1 MATIQKRGIS
11 LLLVLVLI
19 LGMIPSVSAAEI
31 ETQPSTEPA
40 ETTTPVTEETLAVET
55 SPPETTQPEETSP
68 PETTEPEQTVP
79 TEPVP
84 EETELEEETE
94 PVEES
99 PSEETEEDP
108 AADEELSL
116 ALMSLDDGIASIA
129 ETEIVGA
136 PNAFGYLFLINGGI
150 DIPSFDHMQH
160 KEHLPLYS
168 VYLKNQ
174 PGYENNYY
182 VAYCIEPGVVLGES
196 GGHSG
201 SSTTVGGMTDGT
213 GALERL
219 SREQVEAMG
228 VVLMYGQREIARRAD
243 AESVRL
249 QKLRRHAAT
258 QAIIW
263 EIACG
268 WRSATP
274 PYTRNNSTLYDAI
287 TPSLEISVG
296 VWNSK
301 FYLDGIDEAY
311 DEIASQLEQ
320 HGTIPSFMNRSKSN
334 APSYELIADGN
345 GKYSITLTDT
355 NNILS
360 QYSFTNTSDLTFS
373 VSGNKLTIT
382 ANGPISDTLV
392 APTKQAPSLDS
403 QVFYVWEYKEQQKL
417 MSCKTEPVVSPIP
430 AYFYVTAPDLT
441 ASLNLTK
448 TTEDGKNL
456 SGWKFG
462 IYSDSGCSNLISG
475 PHTTDTNGKIF
486 VENLTAGT
494 VYVKE
499 LGHTDSTINALYSCE
514 STNPQ
519 KVVLTAGET
528 AKVSFHNRLNTG
540 DVKLVKQTNTGNN
553 LVGWLIGLYYDAAC
567 TKPVTGSPFTTGTN
581 GTITVSGLK
590 PGTLYAKEIPTD
602 DPYWEFDTAVKEV
615 KIAAN
620 QTATVTFTNT
630 HFGRIK
636 FQKTTNTGNHLG
648 GWTFRVTDANGN
660 HVGDYTTDENGE
672 AHTGNLPL
680 GRYTVQEL
688 SVDDD
693 YWNCELGF
701 HDVTVKA
708 GETVVDKWQNK
719 EQGLGWFRKTT
730 NTGENLSGWEITVY
744 SDEAC
749 TQKVCTVTTDET
761 GKTGHYLDP
770 GIFYAKETGDT
781 LGRYSNEYWLID
793 KTVYRVEVK
802 PHEETTVT
810 FSNTHY
816 GKLNIRKT
824 MDTDGPLDGW
834 QFRVTDA
841 SGNEITGSPFTSDK
855 NGEIHVGNILPGVYK
870 IEELIPEDS
879 LYYCKSENPQT
890 VTVKQGETAEVSF
903 TNALQPG
910 KITIE
915 KVDLKGEHLTGA
927 KFLLEWSEDG
937 SLWWPIEYSDS
948 KDVIKG
954 FCSNPDVVD
963 GTLTTDLS
971 GIIEWNNLHPGL
983 YYRITELE
991 APEGYVL
998 LTEAAYEDKLPAD
1011 DSEVML
1017 RVINCE
1023 AFTLPKTG
1031 SCMELFFSISRMLC
1045 IAVCGTMLF
1054 FSFRKKRRA

>member
-40 ETTTPVTEETLAVET
+40 ETTTPVVEETLAAET

-68 PETTEPEQTVP
+68 PETTEPET
-79 TEPVP
+79 TETVP
-84 EETELEEETE
+84 EEESE

-99 PSEETEEDP
+99 STEETQAETAPE
-108 AADEELSL
+108 EELSL
-116 ALMSLDDGIASIA
+116 ALMSLDDGVATIAD
-129 ETEIVGA
+129 TEIVGA
-136 PNAFGYLFLINGGI
+136 PNAFGNVFLLNGGI
-150 DIPSFDHMQH
+150 DIPSFDHVQH

-196 GGHSG
+196 GGHTG

-213 GALERL
+213 GALEWL

-228 VVLMYGQREIARRAD
+228 IVLLYGQREIARRAD
-243 AESVRL
+243 AESLRL
-249 QKLRRHAAT
+249 QKLARHAAT
-258 QAIIW
+258 QVLIW
-263 EIACG
+263 EIASG

-274 PYTRNNSTLYDAI
+274 PYTRYDSTFYDAI
-287 TPSLEISVG
+287 VPPLECAVQ
-296 VWNSK
+296 VWGTK
-301 FYLDGIDEAY
+301 FYLDGIDDAY
-311 DEIASQLEQ
+311 NEIVAQMER
-320 HGTIPSFMNRSKSN
+320 HYKIPSFMKSSKSS
-334 APSYELIADGN
+334 APTYELIADGN
-345 GKYSITLTDT
+345 GKYSITLTDS

-360 QYSFTNTSDLTFS
+360 QYTFTNTSNLTFS

-392 APTKQAPSLDS
+392 APTKQVPNLDS

-417 MSCKTEPVVSPIP
+417 MSCKTEPANSPMP
-430 AYFYVTAPDLT
+430 AYFYVAAPDQT
-441 ASLNLTK
+441 ASLDLTK

-475 PHTTDTNGKIF
+475 PHTTDAKGKIS
-486 VENLTAGT
+486 VADLTAGT

-499 LGHTDSTINALYSCE
+499 LGHTDSTINALYSCD

-540 DVKLVKQTNTGNN
+540 DVKLVKQTNTGKN
-553 LVGWLIGLYYDAAC
+553 LSGWLIGLYYDAAC
-567 TKPVTGSPFTTGTN
+567 TKPVSGSPFTTGTN

-602 DPYWEFDTAVKEV
+602 DPYWEFDTSVKEV
-615 KIAAN
+615 KIVAN
-620 QTATVTFTNT
+620 QTATVAFTNT

-636 FQKTTNTGNHLG
+636 FQ
-648 GWTFRVTDANGN
+648 
-660 HVGDYTTDENGE
+660 
-672 AHTGNLPL
+672 
-680 GRYTVQEL
+680 
-688 SVDDD
+688 
-693 YWNCELGF
+693 
-701 HDVTVKA
+701 
-708 GETVVDKWQNK
+708 
-719 EQGLGWFRKTT
+719 KTT

-770 GIFYAKETGDT
+770 GIYYAKETGDT
-781 LGRYSNEYWLID
+781 LGRFNDEYWLID
-793 KTVYRVEVK
+793 KTVYRFEIK

-834 QFRVTDA
+834 QFRVTDT
-841 SGNEITGSPFTSDK
+841 SGKEIAGSPFTSDK
-855 NGEIHVGNILPGVYK
+855 NGEIHVGNILPGEYK
-870 IEELIPEDS
+870 IEELIPDDS

-890 VTVKQGETAEVSF
+890 VTVKQGVTAEVSF
-903 TNALQPG
+903 TNALRPG

-915 KVDLKGEHLTGA
+915 KVDLKGEHLSDA

-971 GIIEWNNLHPGL
+971 GIIEWSNLHPGL

-998 LTEAAYEDKLPAD
+998 LTEPAYEDKLPAD
-1011 DSEVML
+1011 DVDVVI

-1023 AFTLPKTG
+1023 EFTLPKTG
-1031 SCMELFFSISRMLC
+1031 SSAALFLRVSQILC
-1045 IAVCGTMLF
+1045 AGICGTMLIV
-1054 FSFRKKRRA
+1054 SCRKKRRE

>member
-11 LLLVLVLI
+11 LLLVLVLM
-19 LGMIPSVSAAEI
+19 LGMISSVSAAEI
-31 ETQPSTEPA
+31 TTEPSTESA
-40 ETTTPVTEETLAVET
+40 EATTPVTEETIALEAEPLESVPT
-55 SPPETTQPEETSP
+55 DETTTYALENCPS
-68 PETTEPEQTVP
+68 TTWATIWVN
-79 TEPVP
+79 
-84 EETELEEETE
+84 
-94 PVEES
+94 
-99 PSEETEEDP
+99 TEEYSDIAGKSNYFIYYEFP
-108 AADEELSL
+108 TGTAKNRNNIGLKAIKVEGQWQAAYCLEP
-116 ALMSLDDGIASIA
+116 GIAEA
-129 ETEIVGA
+129 PQYNTEEMTQEE
-136 PNAFGYLFLINGGI
+136 FL
-150 DIPSFDHMQH
+150 
-160 KEHLPLYS
+160 
-168 VYLKNQ
+168 
-174 PGYENNYY
+174 
-182 VAYCIEPGVVLGES
+182 
-196 GGHSG
+196 SG
-201 SSTTVGGMTDGT
+201 SYVPDT
-213 GALERL
+213 L
-219 SREQVEAMG
+219 SIEQVEAMCIAA
-228 VVLMYGQREIARRAD
+228 LYGQHTLPQSSNYED
-243 AESVRL
+243 LSNMV
-249 QKLRRHAAT
+249 AT
-258 QAIIW
+258 QIIIW
-263 EIACG
+263 EIAIG
-268 WRSATP
+268 WRDCQP
-274 PYTRNNSTLYDAI
+274 PYAQNNDAFIRRFNHAYGFGPEATSSHVTVGGRLKTVIDCYDAI
-287 TPSLEISVG
+287 VAKMAAHDDTILSFASRSTSTAPTIELAP
-296 VWNSK
+296 
-301 FYLDGIDEAY
+301 DG
-311 DEIASQLEQ
+311 
-320 HGTIPSFMNRSKSN
+320 T
-334 APSYELIADGN
+334 
-345 GKYSITLTDT
+345 GKYSATVTDA
-355 NNILS
+355 NGVLADF
-360 QYSFTNTSDLTFS
+360 SFADTSELTFTKN
-373 VSGNKLTIT
+373 GNQLTIT
-382 ANGPISDTLV
+382 ATERVKNLLV
-392 APTKQAPSLDS
+392 APTKEMPDANNHPYFVWFNGSYQVMLATPTHPSYD
-403 QVFYVWEYKEQQKL
+403 
-417 MSCKTEPVVSPIP
+417 PIP
-430 AYFYVTAPDLT
+430 AYFYVTTPELEAHLE
-441 ASLNLTK
+441 LIK

-456 SGWKFG
+456 SGWQFG

-475 PHTTDTNGKIF
+475 PHTTDAKGKIS
-486 VENLTAGT
+486 VADLTAGT

-499 LGHTDSTINALYSCE
+499 LGHTDSTINALYSCD

-528 AKVSFHNRLNTG
+528 AKVSFHNKLNTG
-540 DVKLVKQTNTGNN
+540 DVKLVKQTNTGKN
-553 LVGWLIGLYYDAAC
+553 LVGWLIGLYYDSAC
-567 TKPVTGSPFTTGTN
+567 TKPVSGSPFTTGTN

-602 DPYWEFDTAVKEV
+602 DPYWEFDTSVKEV
-615 KIAAN
+615 KIVAN
-620 QTATVTFTNT
+620 RTATVSFTNT

-672 AHTGNLPL
+672 AYTGNLPL

-708 GETVVDKWQNK
+708 GETVVDEWQNK

-749 TQKVCTVTTDET
+749 TQKVCTVTTDEM
-761 GKTGHYLDP
+761 GKNGHYLDP

-793 KTVYRVEVK
+793 KTVHRFEIK

-841 SGNEITGSPFTSDK
+841 SGKEIAGSPFTSDK
-855 NGEIHVGNILPGVYK
+855 NGEIHVGNILPGEYK
-870 IEELIPEDS
+870 IEELIPDDS

-890 VTVKQGETAEVSF
+890 VTVKQGETTEVSF
-903 TNALQPG
+903 TNALRPG

-915 KVDLKGEHLTGA
+915 KVDLKGEHLSGA

-948 KDVIKG
+948 KDVIMG

-971 GIIEWNNLHPGL
+971 GIIEWSNLHPGL

-998 LTEAAYEDKLPAD
+998 LTEPAYEDKLPAD
-1011 DSEVML
+1011 DVDVVI

-1023 AFTLPKTG
+1023 EFTLPKTG
-1031 SCMELFFSISRMLC
+1031 SGMDLFFRISRILC
-1045 IAVCGTMLF
+1045 ITVCGTTLF